1 MMRGIRTRGA
11 AVRLGCA
18 LALAL
23 GLLAAGCGKKGN
35 LEPVAGSELYRNVYP
50 APGTMQPDNGDEAPQ

>member
-1 MMRGIRTRGA
+1 MTRATPARGA
-11 AVRLGCA
+11 AARRG

-23 GLLAAGCGKKGN
+23 VLLAAGCGKKGA
-35 LEPVAGSELYRNVYP
+35 LDPVEGSDLYRNVYP